1 MIKVLIVDDE
11 PLARIRLQQHLEHIS
26 YVSIVGQAINGLEA
40 VQLTVKHCPD
50 IVLMDIRMP
59 EMDGL
64 EAANIIAEMTLPSAV
79 IFCTAFEDFALR
91 AFDAQACA
99 YLLKPVKFDDLVSG
113 LERASRSNRAQINH
127 RSQSRN
133 QSHNHS
139 QRRHLCS
146 RTHQG
151 IDLIPI
157 RKILLLQA
165 EQKYVT
171 AYLAGSEA
179 VLSDTLKEIEEEFP
193 ELFVRVHRNALVARD
208 AIEGLSFID
217 GHLQVSIRDLS
228 IQPVV
233 SRRLES
239 KLRQL
244 LPEL

>member
-1 MIKVLIVDDE
+1 MLRVLIVDDE
-11 PLARIRLQQHLEHIS
+11 PLARIRLQQHLEKMSDVH
-26 YVSIVGQAINGLEA
+26 IVGQASNGLEA
-40 VQLTVKHCPD
+40 VQSAVKYCPD

-64 EAANIIAEMTLPSAV
+64 AAAKVIAKMTLPPAV
-79 IFCTAFEDFALR
+79 IFCTAFEDFALP

-99 YLLKPVKFDDLVSG
+99 YLLKPVKYADLVSG
-113 LERASRSNRAQINH
+113 IERASRKTRAQID
-127 RSQSRN
+127 RRPQ
-133 QSHNHS
+133 S

-151 IDLIPI
+151 IDLIPVK
-157 RKILLLQA
+157 KILLLQA

-171 AYLAGSEA
+171 AYLTNSEA

-208 AIEGLSFID
+208 AIEGLAFID

-228 IQPVV
+228 IKPVV

-239 KLRQL
+239 KLRHL